1 MVAVGAGPA
10 KWGAGAVFF
19 AFLPRSGG
27 GNRRL
32 GWIGPDQRQEGG
44 IGPDRWVRRKRFGL
58 TRVGVFLCKTTGC
71 RGSARIGNA
80 FAVSGGG
87 RSAQPHVLIGQAV
100 QRLPAPG
107 RPSGALSAHAPKP
120 RSPTRPRPAR
130 RAARPRQ
137 RRTCAS
143 GVAWGIVWGGG
154 ERAPGGL
161 PGLQNQ
167 WGCESAPAGSIP
179 VRLRHASGGG
189 QDPDCPPRPATVW
202 V

>member
-1 MVAVGAGPA
+1 MG
-10 KWGAGAVFF
+10 
-19 AFLPRSGG
+19 S
-27 GNRRL
+27 
-32 GWIGPDQRQEGG
+32 QE
-44 IGPDRWVRRKRFGL
+44 RVRAYACRCL
-58 TRVGVFLCKTTGC
+58 LCKTTGC

-87 RSAQPHVLIGQAV
+87 RSAPPPVLIGQAV

-120 RSPTRPRPAR
+120 RNPTQPRPAK

-167 WGCESAPAGSIP
+167 WGSKFGVKHLLLPSGALRPAPGGGEPSAPHPPSIFCDP
-179 VRLRHASGGG
+179 VGNRRAS
-189 QDPDCPPRPATVW
+189 PEATRSPFHDRARAVKGRSC
-202 V
+202 VF